1 MKVGIGIV
9 LLCSA
14 ISLQAQIKGTIVDGS
29 KQPIEGAT
37 VILQAKDSLVKSIAL
52 SGSDGSFILQEN
64 PRKYQLIIQHL
75 LYATRQVECR
85 GQNVDTIFLEPNDF
99 ILGEVLVKNKPSFVK
114 VENGRLEYDL
124 AHLFEG
130 RVVNNVYEALARNK
144 GR

>member
-64 PRKYQLIIQHL
+64 PRKYRLIIQHL

-85 GQNVDTIFLEPNDF
+85 GQNVDTIFV
-99 ILGEVLVKNKPSFVK
+99 LGEVLVKNKPSFVK

-124 AHLFEG
+124 VHLFEG
-130 RVVNNVYEALARNK
+130 RVVNNMK
-144 GR
+144 H

>member
-99 ILGEVLVKNKPSFVK
+99 ILGEVLVKNKPSFC
-114 VENGRLEYDL
+114 
-124 AHLFEG
+124 EG
-130 RVVNNVYEALARNK
+130 GK
-144 GR
+144 WPFGI